1 MTFSGGAVPIP
12 RIVVIGAGVGG
23 LTAALALAARGL
35 AVVVVEQASVP
46 GGKMRELDIDGQ
58 RLDGGPTVLT
68 MKWVLEE
75 IFADAGTSLAE
86 HLTLRALDRLARH
99 AWSAHERLDLFAD
112 VRRSQDAI
120 GDFAGPAEA
129 RRYRQF
135 CDWTRQIYQ
144 TLDTPFLRSPRPSLM
159 KLIAPNAAGFARE
172 LWPLAPFS
180 TAWRALGRYF
190 HDPRLR
196 QLFGRY
202 ATYCGSSP
210 FLAPAT
216 LMLIAHVE
224 QCGVWIVDGGMH
236 RLAAALGRVAAARGA
251 RLRYGA
257 AAAEIVVVD
266 GRAAGVTL
274 TTGERLDADAV
285 IVTADV
291 AAVAAGRFG
300 RTVAGVVSPV
310 RHSQRSLSA
319 ITWAMVA
326 GCEGFPLVRHNVFF
340 SQDYAAEF
348 HDLFGRGRLPTAPT
362 VYVCAQDRA
371 EAAAPG
377 GAGPERLFC
386 LVNAPPSGDSHAITA
401 RELDQCEQR
410 TFGHLERCGLH
421 IKRRAT
427 MVTTP
432 SDFERM
438 FPATGGALYGR
449 ASHGWAAAFRRP
461 GSRTRMPGLYLAGG
475 STHPGAGVPTA
486 ALSGRSAAAMLLAD
500 FASTERFGRAAM
512 RGGMS
517 TQ

>member
-1 MTFSGGAVPIP
+1 MP
-12 RIVVIGAGVGG
+12 RIIVIGAGVGG
-23 LTAALALAARGL
+23 LTAALSLAARGL
-35 AVVVVEQASVP
+35 AVVVVEQSGAP
-46 GGKMRELDIDGQ
+46 GGKMRELEVDGR

-68 MKWVLEE
+68 MKWVLDE
-75 IFADAGTSLAE
+75 IFADAGTTLTEHVMLHSLD
-86 HLTLRALDRLARH
+86 LLARH
-99 AWSAHERLDLFAD
+99 TWSPNERLDLFAD
-112 VRRSQDAI
+112 VGRSADAI
-120 GDFAGPAEA
+120 GEFAGPAEA

-135 CDWTRQIYQ
+135 CAWTRQIYQ
-144 TLDTPFLRSPRPSLM
+144 TLEAPFLRSPQPSLM
-159 KLIAPNAAGFARE
+159 KLMGPRPAGSLRKLRAMM
-172 LWPLAPFS
+172 PFS
-180 TAWRALGRYF
+180 SAWLALGRYF

-236 RLAAALGRVAAARGA
+236 GLAAALARAATARGA
-251 RLRYGA
+251 RLRYGV
-257 AAAEIVVVD
+257 AAEKIVTVN
-266 GRAAGVTL
+266 GRAAGVAL
-274 TTGERLDADAV
+274 TGGERLEADAV
-285 IVTADV
+285 IVAADV

-300 RTVAGVVSPV
+300 GAVAGVVSPV

-326 GCEGFPLVRHNVFF
+326 ECDGFPLVRHNVFF
-340 SQDYAAEF
+340 SRDYAAEF

-371 EAAAPG
+371 EPTAPRG
-377 GAGPERLFC
+377 DGPERLLC
-386 LVNAPPSGDSHAITA
+386 LINAPPIGDMHAIAA
-401 RELDQCEQR
+401 RELDRCERR
-410 TFGHLERCGLH
+410 TFEHLERCGLR
-421 IKRRAT
+421 IRRHAT
-427 MVTTP
+427 TVTTP

-449 ASHGWAAAFRRP
+449 ASHGWLASFRRP

-486 ALSGRSAAAMLLAD
+486 ALSGRSAAASLLAD
-500 FASTERFGRAAM
+500 FASTGRFGRAAM
-512 RGGMS
+512 RGGM
-517 TQ
+517 

>member
-1 MTFSGGAVPIP
+1 VP
-12 RIVVIGAGVGG
+12 RIIVIGAGVGG
-23 LTAALALAARGL
+23 LTAALSLAARGL
-35 AVVVVEQASVP
+35 AVVVVERFGAP
-46 GGKMRELDIDGQ
+46 GGKMRELEVDGR

-68 MKWVLEE
+68 MKWVLDE
-75 IFADAGTSLAE
+75 IFAEAGTALTEHVTLHSLD
-86 HLTLRALDRLARH
+86 LLARH
-99 AWSAHERLDLFAD
+99 TWSPNERLDLFAD
-112 VRRSQDAI
+112 VGRSADAI

-129 RRYRQF
+129 DRYRQF
-135 CDWTRQIYQ
+135 CAWTRQIYQ
-144 TLDTPFLRSPRPSLM
+144 TLEAPFLRSAQPSLM
-159 KLIAPNAAGFARE
+159 KLIGPRPAGSLRK
-172 LWPLAPFS
+172 LWAMMPFS
-180 TAWRALGRYF
+180 SAWLALGRYF

-236 RLAAALGRVAAARGA
+236 GLAAALARVATARGA

-257 AAAEIVVVD
+257 VAEKIVAVN
-266 GRAAGVTL
+266 GRVAGVAL
-274 TTGERLDADAV
+274 TSGEHLDADAV
-285 IVTADV
+285 IVAADV

-300 RTVAGVVSPV
+300 PAVAGVVSPV

-326 GCEGFPLVRHNVFF
+326 ECEGFPLVRHNVFF
-340 SQDYAAEF
+340 SRDYAAEF

-371 EAAAPG
+371 APTG
-377 GAGPERLFC
+377 PRCDGPERLLC
-386 LVNAPPSGDSHAITA
+386 LINAPPIGDIHAIAA
-401 RELDQCEQR
+401 RELDQCERR
-410 TFGHLERCGLH
+410 TFEHLERCGLR
-421 IKRRAT
+421 IRRHAT
-427 MVTTP
+427 TVTTP

-449 ASHGWAAAFRRP
+449 ASHGWLASFRRP
-461 GSRTRMPGLYLAGG
+461 GSRTRMQGLYLAGG

-486 ALSGRSAAAMLLAD
+486 VLSGRSAAASLLTD
-500 FASTERFGRAAM
+500 FASTGRFGRAAM

>member
-1 MTFSGGAVPIP
+1 MP
-12 RIVVIGAGVGG
+12 RIIVIGAGVAG
-23 LTAALALAARGL
+23 LTAALSLAARGL
-35 AVVVVEQASVP
+35 AVIVVEQTGGP
-46 GGKMRELDIDGQ
+46 GGKMRELEVDG
-58 RLDGGPTVLT
+58 RHLDGGPTVLT
-68 MKWVLEE
+68 MKWVLDE
-75 IFADAGTSLAE
+75 IFADAGTALAE
-86 HLTLRALDRLARH
+86 HVSLRSLDLLARH
-99 AWSAHERLDLFAD
+99 AWSPNERLDLFAD
-112 VRRSQDAI
+112 VERSADAI

-135 CDWTRQIYQ
+135 CAWTRQIYQ
-144 TLDTPFLRSPRPSLM
+144 TLETPFLRSPRPSLM
-159 KLIAPNAAGFARE
+159 KLVAGKAAGFARE

-202 ATYCGSSP
+202 TTYCGSSP

-224 QCGVWIVDGGMH
+224 QCGVWIVDGGTQ
-236 RLAAALGRVAAARGA
+236 RLAAALARVATACGA

-300 RTVAGVVSPV
+300 RAVEGVVSPV
-310 RHSQRSLSA
+310 RPAQRSLSA
-319 ITWAMVA
+319 ITWALLA
-326 GCEGFPLVRHNVFF
+326 ACEGFPLVRHNVFF

-362 VYVCAQDRA
+362 VYLCAQDRT
-371 EAAAPG
+371 EPAAAG
-377 GAGPERLFC
+377 FDGPERLLC
-386 LVNAPPSGDSHAITA
+386 LINAPPIGDTHVIAA
-401 RELDQCEQR
+401 RELDQCERR
-410 TFGHLERCGLH
+410 TFEHLERCGLH
-421 IKRRAT
+421 IRRHAAT
-427 MVTTP
+427 VTTP

-449 ASHGWAAAFRRP
+449 ASHGWLASFRRP

-486 ALSGRSAAAMLLAD
+486 ALSGRSAAASLLAD
-500 FASTERFGRAAM
+500 FASTGRFGRAAM
-512 RGGMS
+512 RGGTSMP
-517 TQ
+517 

>member
-1 MTFSGGAVPIP
+1 MR

-23 LTAALALAARGL
+23 LTAALALATRGL
-35 AVVVVEQASVP
+35 TVVVVEQAGVP
-46 GGKMRELDIDGQ
+46 GGKMRELEVDGR

-68 MKWVLEE
+68 MKWVLDE
-75 IFADAGTSLAE
+75 IFADAGTALAE
-86 HLTLRALDRLARH
+86 HVTVRPLDHLARH
-99 AWSAHERLDLFAD
+99 AWSMDERLDLFAD
-112 VRRSQDAI
+112 VERSAEAI

-129 RRYRQF
+129 RRYRGF
-135 CDWTRQIYQ
+135 CAWTRQIYQ
-144 TLDTPFLRSPRPSLM
+144 TLETPFLRSPQPSLM
-159 KLIAPNAAGFARE
+159 KLIGAQPARNLGR
-172 LWPLAPFS
+172 LWALTPFS
-180 TAWRALGRYF
+180 STWRALGRYF

-224 QCGVWIVDGGMH
+224 QCGVWIVEGGMH
-236 RLAAALGRVAAARGA
+236 RLAEALARVATARGA
-251 RLRYGA
+251 RLRYATA
-257 AAAEIVVVD
+257 AKEIVVVD

-274 TTGERLDADAV
+274 ATGERLDADAV

-326 GCEGFPLVRHNVFF
+326 ECEGFPLVRHNVFF
-340 SQDYAAEF
+340 SPDYAAEF
-348 HDLFGRGRLPTAPT
+348 QDLFGRGRLPTAPT
-362 VYVCAQDRA
+362 IYVCAQDRT
-371 EAAAPG
+371 ETTAAG
-377 GAGPERLFC
+377 RDSPERLFC
-386 LVNAPPSGDSHAITA
+386 LVNAPAIGDRHAITA
-401 RELDQCEQR
+401 RELDQCER
-410 TFGHLERCGLH
+410 CTFGHLERCGLH
-421 IKRRAT
+421 IQRHAT
-427 MVTTP
+427 TVTTP

-449 ASHGWAAAFRRP
+449 SSHGWLASFRRP
-461 GSRTRMPGLYLAGG
+461 GSGTRMAGLYLAGG

-486 ALSGRSAAAMLLAD
+486 ALSGRSAAASLMAD
-500 FASTERFGRAAM
+500 LASTGRFGRAAM
-512 RGGMS
+512 RGGTS

>member
-1 MTFSGGAVPIP
+1 
-12 RIVVIGAGVGG
+12 
-23 LTAALALAARGL
+23 
-35 AVVVVEQASVP
+35 
-46 GGKMRELDIDGQ
+46 MRELEVDG
-58 RLDGGPTVLT
+58 RHLDGGPTVLT

-75 IFADAGTSLAE
+75 IFADAGTALAD
-86 HLTLRALDRLARH
+86 HVTLRSLDLLARH
-99 AWSAHERLDLFAD
+99 AWSPNERLDLFAD
-112 VRRSQDAI
+112 VGRSADAI

-135 CDWTRQIYQ
+135 CAWTRQIYQ
-144 TLDTPFLRSPRPSLM
+144 TLEAPFLRSPRPSLK
-159 KLIAPNAAGFARE
+159 KLVAAKAEGFGRE

-224 QCGVWIVDGGMH
+224 QSGVWVVDGGMH
-236 RLAAALGRVAAARGA
+236 RLAAALAGLATARGA
-251 RLRYGA
+251 RLRYGVG
-257 AAAEIVVVD
+257 AAEIVVVD
-266 GRAAGVTL
+266 GRVAGVTL
-274 TTGERLDADAV
+274 STGERLDADAV

-291 AAVAAGRFG
+291 AAVAAGRLG
-300 RTVAGVVSPV
+300 RAVAGVVSPV

-326 GCEGFPLVRHNVFF
+326 ECEGFPLVHHNVFF
-340 SQDYAAEF
+340 SRDYAAEF
-348 HDLFGRGRLPTAPT
+348 RDLFGRWRLPTAPT
-362 VYVCAQDRA
+362 VYICAQDRT
-371 EAAAPG
+371 EPAAG
-377 GAGPERLFC
+377 CDGPERLLC
-386 LVNAPPSGDSHAITA
+386 LINAPPIGDTHAIAA
-401 RELDQCEQR
+401 RELDQCERR
-410 TFGHLERCGLH
+410 TFEHLERCGLH
-421 IKRRAT
+421 IRRHAT
-427 MVTTP
+427 TITTP

-449 ASHGWAAAFRRP
+449 ASHGWLASFRRP

-486 ALSGRSAAAMLLAD
+486 ALSGRLAAASLLAD
-500 FASTERFGRAAM
+500 FASTGRSGRAAM
-512 RGGMS
+512 CGGTS